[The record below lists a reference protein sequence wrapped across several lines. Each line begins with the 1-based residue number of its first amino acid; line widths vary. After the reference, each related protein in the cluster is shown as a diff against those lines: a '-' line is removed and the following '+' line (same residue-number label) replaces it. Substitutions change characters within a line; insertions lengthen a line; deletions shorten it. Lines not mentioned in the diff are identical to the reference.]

1 MRGGALRRRALPE
14 KNEEE
19 EDMPMRLVKDSALLT
34 VLTVACSLA
43 CLAQNS
49 TFAQSTYTWT
59 VNCSGAAVGGAAGTG
74 ATWLWLHNGI
84 QISYTSGPPNGF
96 ASCAT
101 PPLSGSG
108 EIPASINGIQVNG
121 IEVDLSVSEFPA
133 GCQAFASLKK
143 SFDPSNP
150 KISIKESVSVPATV
164 DSFGVKETCPKAGFS
179 FSLSN

>member
-1 MRGGALRRRALPE
+1 
-14 KNEEE
+14 
-19 EDMPMRLVKDSALLT
+19 MRLVKNSTLLM

-43 CLAQNS
+43 CLAQS
-49 TFAQSTYTWT
+49 DGSAQSSYTWT
-59 VNCSGAAVGGAAGTG
+59 LNCSGATLGLGVGTG
-74 ATWLWLHNGI
+74 VTWLWLHNGV
-84 QISYTSGPPNGF
+84 QISYASGPPNGF

-121 IEVDLSVSEFPA
+121 IEVDLSVSEYPA
-133 GCQAFASLKK
+133 GCQAFASVKK

-164 DSFGVKETCPKAGFS
+164 DIFGVKETCPSAGFK
-179 FSLSN
+179 FTLLSN